1 MSDFDFTSLSPAQRI
16 ALADTLYDS
25 AMLEVDAIASRLSP
39 EQLAEV
45 GRRIADV
52 EAGTVELAEWDDLYA
67 DLMRGR

>member
-1 MSDFDFTSLSPAQRI
+1 MSDFDFAALSPAQRI

-25 AMLEVDAIASRLSP
+25 AMLEVDAVAQRLSP

-45 GRRIADV
+45 DRRIADA
-52 EAGTVELAEWDDLYA
+52 EAGTVELAGWDDLYA